1 MMKFYPNTNMFAKT
15 IRISQASDNHGQ
27 LTEYLGRV
35 DFEL

>member
-1 MMKFYPNTNMFAKT
+1 MMKFYHNANMFAKT
-15 IRISQASDNHGQ
+15 ISMSLASDYHGQ